1 MLNDLYWNVVLKYR
15 RYIVYSTGS
24 MILEKRDFFNSV
36 MWKYNRFSI
45 KNCINHLWFSVSER
59 GSSSSIVIELF
70 LKQGTDRIY
79 LQRFIGLGSL
89 CQIRYPLILII
100 KTDKKDCHRLL
111 LTQQN
116 IPCILISIVD
126 FSKDLATAVYKIYVH
141 AFSYS
146 LVRHIICFHIA
157 ILMNK
162 FGILI
167 YTMVLFIVIIVI
179 LNLK

>member
-1 MLNDLYWNVVLKYR
+1 
-15 RYIVYSTGS
+15 
-24 MILEKRDFFNSV
+24 MILEKGIFFNSV

-59 GSSSSIVIELF
+59 VSERGSSWSIVIELF
-70 LKQGTDRIY
+70 FKQGTDRIY

-89 CQIRYPLILII
+89 CQIRYTLILII
-100 KTDKKDCHRLL
+100 KTDKEDCHRLL

-116 IPCILISIVD
+116 ILCILISIVD
-126 FSKDLATAVYKIYVH
+126 FSKDLATDVYKIYVH

-146 LVRHIICFHIA
+146 LVRHICFHIA

-167 YTMVLFIVIIVI
+167 YTMLLFIVIIVI